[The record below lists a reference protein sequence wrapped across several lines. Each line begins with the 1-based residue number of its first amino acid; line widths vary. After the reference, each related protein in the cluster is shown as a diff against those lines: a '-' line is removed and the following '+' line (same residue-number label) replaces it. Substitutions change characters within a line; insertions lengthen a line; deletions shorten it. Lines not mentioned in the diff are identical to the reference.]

1 MTSQMRKYLD
11 LQGEK
16 SEVTSRLLEI
26 RLTPEP
32 QLTPELRAEVTTLT
46 EKQAVIEGEF
56 RSALVAV
63 QAEQE
68 SAVTVEDTEARE
80 LRMLAGRANVGDI
93 FAAVTEHRQ
102 VADGP
107 TKELQAHYG
116 IGNHQVPLEMLRIDR
131 GVEQRAAS
139 TVPSNIGDASQAE
152 VAGPVFASGDGAF
165 LGIERPTVA
174 VGDAAFPILGT
185 SPVVA
190 GPFTN
195 SSDAAQ
201 TTAVFTANSLAPE
214 RLQASYSYRRSDAAR
229 FAGLDSSLRMALNGG
244 LSESLDAQAIA
255 GSDGLLNGTN
265 LSNHNVAAQTTF
277 AGYINM
283 LLYGRVDGR
292 YARGPSD
299 VRMLMGSGT
308 FAHSSAQYKASET
321 DEASS
326 ERLQS
331 RSGGL
336 MVSAHVPAASGNKQN
351 ALIRLGMDRGAAV
364 QPMWEGISLVVDEV
378 TRATQGEIVIHAILL
393 SNFQITRAAQFYKQ
407 QTQHAA

>member
-1 MTSQMRKYLD
+1 MTTTMKKYLD
-11 LQGEK
+11 AQK
-16 SEVTSRLLEI
+16 TRSEVVSRLLEI

-46 EKQAVIEGEF
+46 EKQATVEGEF

-68 SAVTVEDTEARE
+68 STVTVEDTEARE
-80 LRMLAGRANVGDI
+80 LRLLAGRANVGDI

-107 TKELQAHYG
+107 TKELQSHYG
-116 IGNHQVPLEMLRIDR
+116 IGNHQVPISMLRIDR
-131 GVEQRAAS
+131 SVEQRAAA

-152 VAGPVFASGDGAF
+152 VITPVFASGDGAF
-165 LGIERPTVA
+165 LQIERPVVG

-185 SPVVA
+185 SPSVK

-201 TTAVFTANSLAPE
+201 TNAAFTANSLAPE

-229 FAGLDSSLRMALNGG
+229 FAGLDSSLRLALNGG
-244 LSESLDAQAIA
+244 LGEALDAQAIA
-255 GSDGLLNGTN
+255 GTDGLLTGTN
-265 LSNHNVAAQTTF
+265 LANHNVAAQTTF

-308 FAHSSAQYKASET
+308 FAHASAQYRASET

-326 ERLQS
+326 ERLEA

-336 MVSAHVPAASGNKQN
+336 MVSAHVPAVASTKQN
-351 ALIRLGMDRGAAV
+351 ALIRLGTDRGAAV
-364 QPMWEGISLVVDEV
+364 QPMWEGISIVVDESSRLV
-378 TRATQGEIVIHAILL
+378 QGEVVIHAILL
-393 SNFQITRAAQFYKQ
+393 SNFAITRAAQFYKQ